1 MNILHDRSFVKSSS
15 AKWIDRGYARE
26 DVHSLRLQY
35 VHTPEQ
41 REANRQISDASPD
54 EMRHRIKQAAES
66 KNAVMSSVMAAI
78 AREFIC
84 YQYESED
91 PAPYRSSRW
100 DLFFWCNDFSNTLHG
115 YGLSG
120 RDYSYF
126 TLSFN
131 PAQTV
136 EQRIAVCERV
146 LQFLE
151 KRFCL
156 NPNLEVAVQHDVW
169 YDKKKIEADAKKI
182 QHLLEGRRYAYGSKE
197 GKFIME
203 NGQLLFHPRYARK
216 YNYRVDYSDIL
227 AICWELDLTP
237 NTSTVPAPEPLPALG
252 NQGPL
257 TFPYE
262 KYGSIHP
269 IQLKVSAYMDGN
281 LSIAMLSWENGYAE
295 PWASLTVNLEGM
307 RRKDCAFIDIN
318 GDADFPVWLIRH
330 GLAVPTGTT
339 QHSGYCEYPEFRFRE
354 DRLREL
360 DPEGYTEYLS
370 LQEYLH
376 TGRRHSA

>member
-1 MNILHDRSFVKSSS
+1 MNILHDKSSVKSFS

-35 VHTPEQ
+35 VYTPEQ
-41 REANRQISDASPD
+41 QEANRQICDAGPD
-54 EMRHRIKQAAES
+54 EAHRRIKQAAES
-66 KNAVMSSVMAAI
+66 KNAVMASVMAAI

-91 PAPYRSSRW
+91 PAPYGSSRW
-100 DLFFWCNDFSNTLHG
+100 ELFFWCNDFSNTLHG

-131 PAQTV
+131 LAQTV
-136 EQRIAVCERV
+136 EQRAAVCGRV

-151 KRFCL
+151 TRFHS
-156 NPNLEVAVQHDVW
+156 NPNLEVAVQYTTW
-169 YDKKKIEADAKKI
+169 YDKGKIKADAKKV
-182 QHLLEGRRYAYGSKE
+182 QHLLDGRQYTYASKE
-197 GKFIME
+197 GKFIVE
-203 NGQLLFHPRYARK
+203 NGQLLFHPKYAKK
-216 YNYRVDYSDIL
+216 YNYRVDDSDIL

-237 NTSTVPAPEPLPALG
+237 NTSTVPAQKPMPAMG
-252 NQGPL
+252 RQGPL

-262 KYGSIHP
+262 KYGSVHP

-281 LSIAMLSWENGYAE
+281 LAIAMHTWENGYAE
-295 PWASLTVNLEGM
+295 PWASLTVNLDGERG
-307 RRKDCAFIDIN
+307 KDCAFIDTN

-330 GLAVPTGTT
+330 GLAIPTGAT
-339 QHSGYCEYPEFRFRE
+339 QRSGYCEYPEYRFRA

-360 DPEGYTEYLS
+360 DPEGYAEYLS
-370 LQEYLH
+370 LQE
-376 TGRRHSA
+376 GRRSA